1 MEVEKIEDRSRK
13 KGKKKG
19 RENEERG
26 KKKGKVFFFF
36 LSRIIEL

>member
-1 MEVEKIEDRSRK
+1 MEVEKIEV
-13 KGKKKG
+13 GKREKKG

-36 LSRIIEL
+36 K